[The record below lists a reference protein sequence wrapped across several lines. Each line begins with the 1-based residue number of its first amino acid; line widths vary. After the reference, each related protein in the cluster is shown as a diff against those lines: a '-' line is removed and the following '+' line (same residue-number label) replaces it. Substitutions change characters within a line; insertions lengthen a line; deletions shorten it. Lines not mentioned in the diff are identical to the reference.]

1 MRKAQSTP
9 RPIAAQ
15 QASQSANAAGRLLNL
30 ISVVVPCY
38 NESDGLNTLHAALTP
53 ILEAISPCHE
63 IILVDDGSRDNT
75 FDIARELSQKD
86 PRVKAIRFARNFGK
100 EAGMAAGLSHATG
113 DAVILMDADLQHP
126 PAVIPEMLSAWK
138 NGIDMVIA
146 IRRTRETDSW
156 IRRSVSRA
164 FYHLFDAVS
173 EVRIPQ
179 GAGDFRLFDQKV
191 VQAIVSLPERNRFMK
206 GITSWVGFR
215 QECLPFDVANRAS
228 GKSSWS
234 LLKLLRYAW
243 DGVTSFSTLPLR
255 VWSVLGMAIAGMAS
269 LYGIWLLISTT
280 VFGIDVPGYASLMV
294 STLFLGGVQ
303 LISLG
308 VLGEYVGRIFLE
320 VKMRPMYLVADSI
333 GFPDPNSPSP
343 SHGSDA

>member
-1 MRKAQSTP
+1 MRNAQPTLPSDTAP
-9 RPIAAQ
+9 ARQLA
-15 QASQSANAAGRLLNL
+15 LL
-30 ISVVVPCY
+30 SVVVPCY
-38 NESDGLNTLHAALTP
+38 NESDGLRALHAALTP
-53 ILEAISPCHE
+53 VLEALAPNHE

-75 FDIARELSQKD
+75 FDIARELSRSD
-86 PRVKAIRFARNFGK
+86 PRVKALRFARNFGK
-100 EAGMAAGLSHATG
+100 EAAMAAGLSHATG
-113 DAVILMDADLQHP
+113 DATVLMDADLQHP
-126 PAVIPEMLSAWK
+126 PAVIPGMVTSWIA
-138 NGIDMVIA
+138 GTDMVIA
-146 IRRTRETDSW
+146 VRRRRDTDSW
-156 IRRSVSRA
+156 LRRLVSRA

-179 GAGDFRLFDQKV
+179 GAGDFRLFDRRV
-191 VQAIVSLPERNRFMK
+191 VQAIAALPERNRFMK

-215 QECLPFDVANRAS
+215 QECLPFDVADRAS

-243 DGVTSFSTLPLR
+243 DGITSFSTLPLR
-255 VWSVLGMAIAGMAS
+255 VWSVLGIAIAGIAT
-269 LYGIWLLISTT
+269 LYGLWLVVSTT

-320 VKMRPMYLVADSI
+320 VKMRPMYLVADSV
-333 GFPDPNSPSP
+333 GFEED
-343 SHGSDA
+343 DAPATGRKRR